1 MLDIVHDIVACVP
14 EKLCALKVLGRTAMP
29 GSRQKKKKKTGK
41 KGGGA
46 KAERPE
52 TAERTEAQKEKDDA
66 KNWVELEKQELAH
79 MDEKMAHDPNWLAFS
94 LAKAPWLNFS
104 IDKAI
109 DTALDDSYIGG
120 SDEVVAR

>member
-1 MLDIVHDIVACVP
+1 
-14 EKLCALKVLGRTAMP
+14 MP

-46 KAERPE
+46 PK
-52 TAERTEAQKEKDDA
+52 AERTEAQKEKDDA

>member
-1 MLDIVHDIVACVP
+1 
-14 EKLCALKVLGRTAMP
+14 
-29 GSRQKKKKKTGK
+29 
-41 KGGGA
+41 
-46 KAERPE
+46 
-52 TAERTEAQKEKDDA
+52 
-66 KNWVELEKQELAH
+66 

>member
-1 MLDIVHDIVACVP
+1 
-14 EKLCALKVLGRTAMP
+14 MP

-46 KAERPE
+46 PKAERPE
-52 TAERTEAQKEKDDA
+52 TAERTEAQKEKDEA

-94 LAKAPWLNFS
+94 LAKAPVAELQHRQS
-104 IDKAI
+104 HRHRAGRLLHRRLRRGRR
-109 DTALDDSYIGG
+109 TVRPSPAPRTG
-120 SDEVVAR
+120 SLGSSSSSSGLPL

>member
-1 MLDIVHDIVACVP
+1 
-14 EKLCALKVLGRTAMP
+14 MP

-46 KAERPE
+46 PKAERPE
-52 TAERTEAQKEKDDA
+52 TAERTEAQKEKDEA